1 MLNPK
6 QNLTSFTR
14 VYQAKSALLQPAL
27 GAGVAELAF
36 GGVAAEFA
44 RQNTVHETDAAALST
59 LPQTHSI
66 NTIEEL
72 VALAR
77 LDATQKTNFIKD
89 LGLPSDLSTRII
101 DQLRK
106 VRPETLADIERFEK
120 LEYELG
126 CDLDFSSPPPTVDP
140 FQPAVVAGIEFGAP
154 PPPPAGQPPESPPT
168 VVNLIDGNMPPIRDQ
183 AERGTCAGFAS
194 IVCLEYRLNRF
205 GNHTG
210 LDLSEQF
217 QYWNMVTRTGHRN
230 LVSAYPL
237 LASAGSC
244 REITWPYYGKVIAG
258 NDSHA
263 PPPLSAAAEAMAY
276 RCNQVRQ
283 IIPPRDI
290 SAIQANLQRG
300 RVVGIGIPVYKSW
313 YSSGTVRQYGNITLP
328 IAGEGRD
335 KSGHAIALVGYADD
349 PDYAGGGYFIVRNS
363 WGSNWATRGVF
374 GPGYGTI
381 PYRYIS
387 QHNWDA
393 WCIVS

>member
-59 LPQTHSI
+59 LQQTQSI
-66 NTIEEL
+66 STIEEL
-72 VALAR
+72 AALAR
-77 LDATQKTNFIKD
+77 LDATQGTSFIKD
-89 LGLPSDLSTRII
+89 LGLPSDLPTRII
-101 DQLRK
+101 NQLGE
-106 VRPETLADIERFEK
+106 VRPETLADIARFEK
-120 LEYELG
+120 LEYTLG

-140 FQPAVVAGIEFGAP
+140 FQPAVVGGVEFGAP
-154 PPPPAGQPPESPPT
+154 PPAGPPPPPPPT

-183 AERGTCAGFAS
+183 ACRGTCVAFAS
-194 IVCLEYRLNRF
+194 TVCLEYHLNRF
-205 GNHTG
+205 GNQTG

-217 QYWNMVTRTGHRN
+217 QYWNMVTTTGHRN

-237 LASAGSC
+237 LHSAGLC
-244 REITWPYYGKVIAG
+244 REITWPYYGCVMAG
-258 NDSHA
+258 NDSQD
-263 PPPLSAAAEAMAY
+263 PPPPSAAAEAMAY

-283 IIPPRDI
+283 IMPPRDI
-290 SAIQANLQRG
+290 SAIQAELRRG
-300 RVVGIGIPVYKSW
+300 RIVGIGIPVYKSW
-313 YSSGTVRQYGNITLP
+313 YKSGIVRQYGNITVP
-328 IAGEGRD
+328 IAGEVPDRE
-335 KSGHAIALVGYADD
+335 GHAIALVGYADD

-363 WGSNWATRGVF
+363 WDSYWATEGVF

-387 QHNWDA
+387 DYNWDA